1 MKTQDIAYSVP
12 WNLLLISLGS
22 VLLSIGIKSII
33 IPHGMITGGFAG
45 LGILFYYV
53 SDLLSPG
60 IWYMV
65 LNVPVFIIGWK
76 FISRRFLY
84 YSVFGALAI
93 TAAMELIHFEIAV
106 KDHWLAALAGGVLVG
121 AGAGMIFRSL
131 GSGGGN
137 DIISIL
143 LNQKMGVRIGT
154 YNFTFNFVL
163 FLFSFGTL
171 ETDVILYSM
180 AASYISSQVI
190 DYCMALFSQRKM
202 VLIISREPRPIADEI
217 MQKLRRGATFL
228 RGEGAYTG
236 QAKEVIL
243 TVANTYQLKRI
254 EEIVFAIDPDAFL
267 ITENTFSVLGKGFSQ
282 RKVY

>member
-93 TAAMELIHFEIAV
+93 TAAMELIQFEIAV

-121 AGAGMIFRSL
+121 AGAGMVFRSL

-143 LNQKMGVRIGT
+143 LNQKLGVRIGT
-154 YNFTFNFVL
+154 YNFAFNFVL
-163 FLFSFGTL
+163 FLFSFGSL

-180 AASYISSQVI
+180 ATSYISSQVI
-190 DYCMALFSQRKM
+190 EYCMALFSQRKM
-202 VLIISREPRPIADEI
+202 VLIISREPRAIADEI
-217 MQKLRRGATFL
+217 LQKLRRGATFL

-236 QAKEVIL
+236 QAREVIL